1 MQKHTCTEACITCCA
16 VLCCAVLCCAVLC
29 CCAVLSCLSDYQML
43 CASMMYASLASIT
56 GDCEPHLRC
65 VCRAE
70 ASVTLAL
77 WFHFIA
83 VFASILPL
91 VFGYP
96 RPPVLPGLKDWPP
109 LLAIA
114 ATSYVNQICLNRG
127 FQLEVA
133 AKASAMNYTQ
143 VCTHVLRLPLH
154 ISYHSFDTAPP
165 RLPSALLSMSKHND
179 NDATFPAVF
188 QHVPHQSFA

>member
-1 MQKHTCTEACITCCA
+1 MCTHGCKSIHALRHAHTCCA

-29 CCAVLSCLSDYQML
+29 CAVLCCAVLC
-43 CASMMYASLASIT
+43 CAVRLTTRCYVHPSLKSIT
-56 GDCEPHLRC
+56 AVCEPYPRYA
-65 VCRAE
+65 CRDE

-143 VCTHVLRLPLH
+143 VCINLLRLLQP
-154 ISYHSFDTAPP
+154 
-165 RLPSALLSMSKHND
+165 
-179 NDATFPAVF
+179 
-188 QHVPHQSFA
+188 

>member
-1 MQKHTCTEACITCCA
+1 MAP
-16 VLCCAVLCCAVLC
+16 
-29 CCAVLSCLSDYQML
+29 LSAETHSSLTF
-43 CASMMYASLASIT
+43 ASMATIT
-56 GDCEPHLRC
+56 AVFQPYTPYT
-65 VCRAE
+65 CRDE

-96 RPPVLPGLKDWPP
+96 RPPVLPALKDWLP
-109 LLAIA
+109 LVAISA
-114 ATSYVNQICLNRG
+114 SSFVNQICLNRG

-143 VCTHVLRLPLH
+143 VCTHVLHLYPTGCL
-154 ISYHSFDTAPP
+154 
-165 RLPSALLSMSKHND
+165 
-179 NDATFPAVF
+179 
-188 QHVPHQSFA
+188 